1 MLLDEALS
9 VVPQI
14 LPGSFEQFSRHLSRD
29 WIDDALIVGGA
40 ATLRR
45 RRLPKEQTIWLL
57 LGMALMRN
65 ESIERISTLLGVAL
79 PSSSGAPVA
88 KSALPQA
95 RRRLGDEPLEYLFG
109 ASALEW
115 SRQSVEAHRYK
126 GLGVYVVDGTTQRV
140 PDTPENWQAFG
151 GSEGNG
157 ERAGSAYPTVR
168 IVALMAAR
176 SHLLAA
182 MCFDAY
188 EVGEVTL
195 ARRLWDELPPNSLTL
210 IDRNFLIAA
219 DLNRLCGD
227 GSNRHFITRAK
238 STTRLRT
245 LKRLGKND
253 ALVEIELSAETR
265 RRVPELPE
273 KWVARAITY
282 QRKGSQPSI
291 LLTSL
296 VDAKKYPAK
305 ELVELY
311 HERWEI
317 ELAYD
322 EIKTHLLAREEAIRS
337 RTPQGVRQELW
348 AIGLAYNLVRV
359 EMERVADEAGVEP
372 TRISFVNALS
382 FICHAWIV
390 WSTPPVAPG
399 RIPAA
404 ITDLRQRLRHLLLP
418 ERRPER
424 SYPRVVKI
432 KMSNYDKKWVKR
444 PKRI

>member
-1 MLLDEALS
+1 VLLEEALS
-9 VVPQI
+9 VVPQV
-14 LPGSFEQFSRHLSRD
+14 LPGSFDQFSRHLSRD

-65 ESIERISTLLGVAL
+65 ESIERVSTLLGVAL
-79 PSSSGAPVA
+79 PSRSGAPVA
-88 KSALPQA
+88 KSALSQA
-95 RRRLGDEPLEYLFG
+95 RQRLGDEPLEYLFG

-115 SRQSVEAHRYK
+115 SRRSADRYRYR
-126 GLGVYVVDGTTQRV
+126 GLAVYVVDGTTQRV
-140 PDTPENWQAFG
+140 PDTPENWKTFG
-151 GSEGNG
+151 GSVGSG

-168 IVALMAAR
+168 LVGLMAAR
-176 SHLLAA
+176 SHVLAA
-182 MCFDAY
+182 LCFDAY
-188 EVGEVTL
+188 DVGEVSL
-195 ARRLWDELPPNSLTL
+195 ARRLWDELPPDSLTL

-219 DLNRLCGD
+219 DLNRLVGD
-227 GSNRHFITRAK
+227 GTNRHFITRAK
-238 STTRLRT
+238 STTRLKT
-245 LKRLGKND
+245 LKRLGCHD
-253 ALVEIELSAETR
+253 ALVEIELAASTR
-265 RRVPELPE
+265 RREPDLPQR
-273 KWVARAITY
+273 WVARAIKY
-282 QRKGSQPSI
+282 QRKGFPHST

-296 VDAKKYPAK
+296 LDEEKHPAE

-322 EIKTHLLAREEAIRS
+322 EIKTHMLAREEAIRS
-337 RTPQGVRQELW
+337 RTPRGVQQELW
-348 AIGLAYNLVRV
+348 AIGLAYNLVRL

-390 WSTPPVAPG
+390 WSTPPVVPG

-404 ITDLRQRLRHLLLP
+404 VVDLRQRIRHLLLP

-424 SYPRVVKI
+424 SYPRAVKI
-432 KMSNYDKKWVKR
+432 KMSNYEKKWLKR
-444 PKRI
+444 PKR